1 MKNLFVLLFVVSF
14 VFSCGNKAE
23 MERLQAVNDSLMA
36 IGNDKDG
43 AINDFISGYNEIQ
56 ENLKKIKEK
65 ENIIRNQ
72 TSAGGE
78 MQQATK
84 DQINEDIL
92 SIYELMLK
100 NKQEVESLQKK
111 LKSSNVKAAEF
122 QKMITTLNEQIAR
135 KDQEIEELKQQLE
148 QLNFDIENLNVQI
161 GQLASNVDSLS
172 SENRQKSEEL
182 EAKTEALNT
191 AYYVFGTKKEL
202 IEKEVIT
209 KEGGFIGIGKMEKLR
224 QDFNTDYFSK
234 IDITKVS
241 EIQLSVKKA
250 KMLTTHPAGSFQMI
264 ETEKSVDKLVIK
276 DSKKFWSVSKYL
288 VIVTE

>member
-111 LKSSNVKAAEF
+111 LKSSNVKAAECT
-122 QKMITTLNEQIAR
+122 QRPRN
-135 KDQEIEELKQQLE
+135 
-148 QLNFDIENLNVQI
+148 
-161 GQLASNVDSLS
+161 
-172 SENRQKSEEL
+172 
-182 EAKTEALNT
+182 
-191 AYYVFGTKKEL
+191 
-202 IEKEVIT
+202 
-209 KEGGFIGIGKMEKLR
+209 
-224 QDFNTDYFSK
+224 
-234 IDITKVS
+234 
-241 EIQLSVKKA
+241 
-250 KMLTTHPAGSFQMI
+250 
-264 ETEKSVDKLVIK
+264 
-276 DSKKFWSVSKYL
+276 
-288 VIVTE
+288 